1 MEKEKFKNI
10 IKICAKQENVRN
22 EVFKNHD
29 NNLWWPIT
37 VKDSR
42 KRLLIAGLSTR
53 ISYNMIDTY
62 ISVISEF
69 DRYSYEELASMNMEK
84 MISIIKPLGLSNSRY
99 TYIQSMINLIDKYGD
114 KLLNATNE
122 EAIEIISQNVKG
134 ASYKVAQCC
143 TLYMK
148 GYYCGIM
155 PVDSGMKDVE
165 LPCFGFEH
173 YKTPKGHE
181 ILRKELE
188 ELVKNNDFK
197 EIIKENHYDELN
209 IENMDN
215 PTWLV
220 HLLLI
225 YYKRLYCNKH
235 NTNDCPL
242 KREKLANE
250 KCNRDEI

>member
-37 VKDSR
+37 VEDSR

-84 MISIIKPLGLSNSRY
+84 MIPIIKPLGLSNSRY

-122 EAIEIISQNVKG
+122 EAIEIISKNVKG

-165 LPCFGFEH
+165 LPCLGFEH

-209 IENMDN
+209 IENIDN

-242 KREKLANE
+242 KREKLANG

>member
-1 MEKEKFKNI
+1 
-10 IKICAKQENVRN
+10 
-22 EVFKNHD
+22 
-29 NNLWWPIT
+29 
-37 VKDSR
+37 
-42 KRLLIAGLSTR
+42 
-53 ISYNMIDTY
+53 
-62 ISVISEF
+62 
-69 DRYSYEELASMNMEK
+69 
-84 MISIIKPLGLSNSRY
+84 
-99 TYIQSMINLIDKYGD
+99 
-114 KLLNATNE
+114 
-122 EAIEIISQNVKG
+122 
-134 ASYKVAQCC
+134 
-143 TLYMK
+143 MK

-188 ELVKNNDFK
+188 ELVENNDFR

-235 NTNDCPL
+235 NSSACPL
-242 KREKLANE
+242 KREKLTKDKCDRE
-250 KCNRDEI
+250 K